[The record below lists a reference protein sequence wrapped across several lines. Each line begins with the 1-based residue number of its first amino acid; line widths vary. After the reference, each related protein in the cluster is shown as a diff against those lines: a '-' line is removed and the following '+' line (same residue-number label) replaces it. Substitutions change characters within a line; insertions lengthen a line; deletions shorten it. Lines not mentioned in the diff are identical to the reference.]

1 VKLPK
6 FLKKKRT
13 IITIGIVILLLLL
26 MLCGKK
32 KTSNAVEVT
41 DVRYES
47 INETVSIDGA
57 LEPFVDV
64 EISSDITGKCTKI
77 YVTEGQKV
85 SAGTPLMKINDV
97 SQRARLTEAE
107 TALNA
112 AKSNLD
118 YVSYKFEN
126 QKKLYEEKLIS
137 LSEFTL
143 AELEHKNAENTL
155 ASMQAAY
162 DIARDNINKTLIT
175 SPIEGIVT
183 AIYVE
188 EGENVITGTMNNAG
202 TVLMTVSDN
211 NKLLVKANVDETSI
225 VKVQKGNPTTVIFD
239 AFPETTYTGFV
250 YQKGNRPTQ
259 ESSASESGIEY
270 EVQILLEG
278 AHEELVSGM
287 TGEVDITTQVKEN
300 VLTVPIQAVVSR
312 NGEEGVFTLKEK
324 NTIAFTPVKTG
335 ITGNMKLEIIS
346 GELKENDKIITGPFT
361 AIKTLQDK
369 QRVKVSDKKSKN
381 DQSKTKSGSD
391 KQGNTPPPDG
401 R

>member
-1 VKLPK
+1 MK

-13 IITIGIVILLLLL
+13 IAIIAVILILLLIIF
-26 MLCGKK
+26 GKNK
-32 KTSNAVEVT
+32 PTVEVEAM
-41 DVRYES
+41 DAKIES
-47 INETVSIDGA
+47 INETVSIDGT

-64 EISSDITGKCTKI
+64 KISSDITGKCTRI
-77 YVTEGQKV
+77 YVEQGDKV
-85 SAGTPLMKINDV
+85 KKGTPLLKIDDV

-112 AKSNLD
+112 AQSNFE

-126 QKKLYEEKLIS
+126 QKKLYEEKLSS

-143 AELEHKNAENTL
+143 SELEFKNAQNTL

-162 DIARDNINKTLIT
+162 DIAKNNIEKTLIT
-175 SPIEGIVT
+175 SPIDGIIT
-183 AIYVE
+183 AVYVE

-225 VKVQKGNPTTVIFD
+225 VKIMKQNPTTVIFD
-239 AFPETTYTGFV
+239 AYPETTYTGFV

-259 ESSASESGIEY
+259 ESSVSETGIEY
-270 EVQILLEG
+270 EVQILLEE
-278 AHEELVSGM
+278 AHDELISGM
-287 TGEVDITTQVKEN
+287 TGEVNIITQVKEN

-312 NGEEGVFTLKEK
+312 NGDEGVFTL
-324 NTIAFTPVKTG
+324 NGNIISFTPVKTG
-335 ITGNMKLEIIS
+335 ITGNMKLEVIS
-346 GELKENDKIITGPFT
+346 DNLKEGDKVITGPFT

-369 QRVKVSDKKSKN
+369 QKVKISEKNSKTNKNSDKL
-381 DQSKTKSGSD
+381 D
-391 KQGNTPPPDG
+391 NTPKPDG

>member
-1 VKLPK
+1 MKLPK

-239 AFPETTYTGFV
+239 AYPETTYAGKV
-250 YQKGNRPTQ
+250 YQKANRPTQ
-259 ESSASESGIEY
+259 TSSTDTGIEY
-270 EVQILLEG
+270 EVEVLLDG
-278 AHEELVSGM
+278 THSELVSGM
-287 TGEVDITTQVKEN
+287 TGEVSITTKVKEN
-300 VLTVPIQAVVSR
+300 VLTVPIQAVMSR
-312 NGEEGVFTLKEK
+312 NGEEGVFVLSG
-324 NTIAFTPVKTG
+324 NVINFTPVITG
-335 ITGNMKLEIIS
+335 ITGSMKIEIIG
-346 GELKENDKIITGPFT
+346 GELKEGDKVVTGPFI
-361 AIKTLQDK
+361 AIKSLQDK
-369 QRVKVSDKKSKN
+369 QKVKVSEKKAKFNKGGSEE
-381 DQSKTKSGSD
+381 KSGANS
-391 KQGNTPPPDG
+391 QTPPPPDG
-401 R
+401 M